1 MTGIRLAISAFIV
14 LLIIVSVAGW
24 MWTGAN
30 QTAAQ
35 AMASRAVLGLGVI
48 AGLTGL
54 TAVWRWPLQR

>member
-14 LLIIVSVAGW
+14 LLIVVSVAGW

-30 QTAAQ
+30 QPATQ
-35 AMASRAVLGLGVI
+35 AMASRAVLGLGMI

-54 TAVWRWPLQR
+54 TAVWRWPVQR